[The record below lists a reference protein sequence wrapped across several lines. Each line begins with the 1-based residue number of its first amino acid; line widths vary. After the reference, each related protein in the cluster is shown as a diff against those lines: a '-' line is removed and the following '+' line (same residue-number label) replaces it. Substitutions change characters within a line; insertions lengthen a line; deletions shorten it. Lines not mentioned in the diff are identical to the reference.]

1 MTRRPPTAEP
11 AAADAPSLWDAGPPR
26 SRLRR
31 WRDQSLTVDALY
43 RTARNPQGAIGLTI
57 FLLLV
62 FLAVFA
68 DLIAPYGEAE
78 QIRGA
83 RLLAP
88 SGTYWFGTDDLARDM
103 FSRILFG
110 LRISLY
116 VSVAGVLGGGAVGTL
131 IGFVAGYAGG
141 WAETILMRL
150 VDTMLAFPF
159 LLLGIAVLAILGT
172 GTSQVALALGIANV
186 PVFAR
191 IARAQLLS
199 EKERDYVLA
208 ARALGATPPR
218 IVMRHI
224 ATNALPP
231 LLVQGALA
239 MAFAVIAEATLSF
252 LGLGASPPTPT
263 LGIILADGRRWL
275 FAGAWWFVL
284 FPTLGLSLILLSL
297 NFLADAVVEAIDP
310 HRRH

>member
-1 MTRRPPTAEP
+1 MARTESQY
-11 AAADAPSLWDAGPPR
+11 APLEQT
-26 SRLRR
+26 RLRR
-31 WRDQSLTVDALY
+31 LRDQSLTVDALY
-43 RTARNPQGAIGLTI
+43 RTVTNPQGAIGFTVLAGLI
-57 FLLLV
+57 FI
-62 FLAVFA
+62 AIFA
-68 DLIAPYGEAE
+68 DLLAPHGYAE

-83 RLLAP
+83 RLLPP
-88 SGTYWFGTDDLARDM
+88 SGAYWFGTDDLSRDI

-116 VSVAGVLGGGAVGTL
+116 VSVAGVFGGGLVGTI
-131 IGFVAGYAGG
+131 IGFAAGYAGG
-141 WAETILMRL
+141 WLEAMLMRL
-150 VDTMLAFPF
+150 VDTLLAFPF

-172 GTSQVALALGIANV
+172 GTSQVALALGIANI

-191 IARAQLLS
+191 LARAQLLT

-208 ARALGATPPR
+208 ARCLGASPPR
-218 IVMRHI
+218 IIGRHI

-231 LLVQGALA
+231 LLVQAALA

-263 LGIILADGRRWL
+263 LGIILNDGRRWL
-275 FAGAWWFVL
+275 LSGYWWFVL

-297 NFLADAVVEAIDP
+297 NFLADSVVEAIDP
-310 HRRH
+310 HRRHR

>member
-1 MTRRPPTAEP
+1 MARLQSESQY
-11 AAADAPSLWDAGPPR
+11 AAPIDRGW
-26 SRLRR
+26 LRR
-31 WRDQSLTVDALY
+31 MRDESLTVDACY
-43 RTARNPQGAIGLTI
+43 RTVTNPQGAIGAVIFGGLI
-57 FLLLV
+57 FL
-62 FLAVFA
+62 AIFA
-68 DLIAPYGEAE
+68 DVLAPYGEAE

-88 SGTYWFGTDDLARDM
+88 SGEYWFGTDELSRDI

-116 VSVAGVLGGGAVGTL
+116 VSVVSVLGGGLVGTI
-131 IGFVAGYAGG
+131 IGFMAGYTGG
-141 WAETILMRL
+141 WLEAVLMRL

-172 GTSQVALALGIANV
+172 GTSQVALALGIANI

-191 IARAQLLS
+191 IARAQLLT

-208 ARALGATPPR
+208 ARCLGASPPR
-218 IVMRHI
+218 IIGRHI

-231 LLVQGALA
+231 LLVNAALA

-252 LGLGASPPTPT
+252 LGLGASPPTAT
-263 LGIILADGRRWL
+263 LGIILSDGRGRL
-275 FAGAWWFVL
+275 LSAGAWWFVL

-297 NFLADAVVEAIDP
+297 NFLADSVVEAIDP
-310 HRRH
+310 HRRHR

>member
-1 MTRRPPTAEP
+1 MRDE
-11 AAADAPSLWDAGPPR
+11 SL
-26 SRLRR
+26 S
-31 WRDQSLTVDALY
+31 VDALY
-43 RTARNPQGAIGLTI
+43 RTATNPQGAIGLFILITLI
-57 FLLLV
+57 V
-62 FLAVFA
+62 LAAFA
-68 DLIAPYGEAE
+68 NVIAPFGEAE
-78 QIRGA
+78 QIRGS
-83 RLLAP
+83 RLLSP
-88 SGTYWFGTDDLARDM
+88 NSTHIFGTDDLSRDT

-116 VSVAGVLGGGAVGTL
+116 VSVVGVFGGGSLGTL
-131 IGFVAGYAGG
+131 IGFIAGYAGG
-141 WAETILMRL
+141 WPETILMRL

-191 IARAQLLS
+191 ISRAQLLT

-208 ARALGATPPR
+208 ARALGATPAR
-218 IVMRHI
+218 IILRHI
-224 ATNALPP
+224 TTNALPP
-231 LLVQGALA
+231 LLVQAALA

-252 LGLGASPPTPT
+252 LGLGASPPTAT

-275 FAGAWWFVL
+275 FSGAWWFVL

>member
-1 MTRRPPTAEP
+1 MVQLRTKSF
-11 AAADAPSLWDAGPPR
+11 DGPPVAQ
-26 SRLRR
+26 SRLRQL
-31 WRDQSLTVDALY
+31 RDESLTVDALY
-43 RTARNPQGAIGLTI
+43 RTVKNPQGAIGAAV
-57 FLLLV
+57 FGVLV
-62 FLAVFA
+62 IVAVFA
-68 DLIAPYGEAE
+68 DLIAPFGEAE

-88 SGTYWFGTDDLARDM
+88 SGEYWFGTDDLSRDI

-116 VSVAGVLGGGAVGTL
+116 VSVVGVLGGGAVGTA
-131 IGFVAGYAGG
+131 IGFISGYAGG
-141 WAETILMRL
+141 WLEAVLMRF
-150 VDTMLAFPF
+150 VDTLLAFPF

-172 GTSQVALALGIANV
+172 GTSQVALALGIANI

-191 IARAQLLS
+191 LSRAQLLT

-208 ARALGATPPR
+208 ARCLGASPPR
-218 IVMRHI
+218 IVGRHI

-231 LLVQGALA
+231 LLVQAALA

-263 LGIILADGRRWL
+263 LGIILSDGRRWL
-275 FAGAWWFVL
+275 FAGHWWFVL

-297 NFLADAVVEAIDP
+297 NFLADSVVEAIDP
-310 HRRH
+310 HRRHR

>member
-1 MTRRPPTAEP
+1 MARVQTESQYTPLEQT
-11 AAADAPSLWDAGPPR
+11 W
-26 SRLRR
+26 LRR
-31 WRDQSLTVDALY
+31 MRDQSLTVDAIY
-43 RTARNPQGAIGLTI
+43 RTVTNPQGAIGAAVFGLLI
-57 FLLLV
+57 FV
-62 FLAVFA
+62 AIFA
-68 DLIAPYGEAE
+68 DLLAPFGEAE

-88 SGTYWFGTDDLARDM
+88 SGAYWFGTDDLSRDI

-116 VSVAGVLGGGAVGTL
+116 VSVAGVVGGGLVGTAVGF
-131 IGFVAGYAGG
+131 ISGYAGG
-141 WAETILMRL
+141 WLEAVLMRI
-150 VDTMLAFPF
+150 VDTLLAFPF

-172 GTSQVALALGIANV
+172 GTSQVALALGIANI

-191 IARAQLLS
+191 IARAQLLT

-208 ARALGATPPR
+208 ARCLGASPPR
-218 IVMRHI
+218 IIVRHI

-231 LLVQGALA
+231 LLVQAALA

-263 LGIILADGRRWL
+263 LGIILSDGRRWL
-275 FAGAWWFVL
+275 FAGNWWFVL

-297 NFLADAVVEAIDP
+297 NFLADSVVEAIDP
-310 HRRH
+310 HRRHR

>member
-1 MTRRPPTAEP
+1 MTQRPPTAGS

>member
-1 MTRRPPTAEP
+1 MTQFAPP
-11 AAADAPSLWDAGPPR
+11 AAR
-26 SRLRR
+26 SRLREM
-31 WRDQSLTVDALY
+31 RDQSLTVDALY
-43 RTARNPQGAIGLTI
+43 RTATNPQGAIGLLV
-57 FLLLV
+57 FGGLV
-62 FLAVFA
+62 FLAIFA
-68 DLIAPYGEAE
+68 DAIAPHGEAE

-88 SGTYWFGTDDLARDM
+88 SGQFWFGTDDLSRDM

-116 VSVAGVLGGGAVGTL
+116 VSVAGVLGGGAVGVL
-131 IGFVAGYAGG
+131 IGFASGYAGG
-141 WAETILMRL
+141 WLETMLMRL

-172 GTSQVALALGIANV
+172 GTSQVALALGIANI

-191 IARAQLLS
+191 IARAQLLT

-208 ARALGATPPR
+208 ARSMGASPVR
-218 IVMRHI
+218 IVGRHI

-231 LLVQGALA
+231 LLVQAALA

-263 LGIILADGRRWL
+263 LGIILSDGRRWL
-275 FAGAWWFVL
+275 FTGAWWFVL

-310 HRRH
+310 HRRR

>member
-1 MTRRPPTAEP
+1 MAQIESQYG
-11 AAADAPSLWDAGPPR
+11 APIDRGWLR
-26 SRLRR
+26 SM
-31 WRDQSLTVDALY
+31 RDESLTVDACY
-43 RTARNPQGAIGLTI
+43 RTLANPQGAIGVVVFGGLI
-57 FLLLV
+57 FL
-62 FLAVFA
+62 AIFA
-68 DLIAPYGEAE
+68 DVLAPYGEAE

-88 SGTYWFGTDDLARDM
+88 SGEYWFGTDDLSRDI

-116 VSVAGVLGGGAVGTL
+116 VSVVSVLGGGLVGT
-131 IGFVAGYAGG
+131 IVGFTAGYSGG
-141 WAETILMRL
+141 WLEAVLMRL

-172 GTSQVALALGIANV
+172 GTSQVALALGIANI

-191 IARAQLLS
+191 IARAQLLT

-208 ARALGATPPR
+208 ARCLGASPPR
-218 IVMRHI
+218 IIGRHI

-231 LLVQGALA
+231 LLVQAALA

-252 LGLGASPPTPT
+252 LGLGASPPTAT
-263 LGIILADGRRWL
+263 LGIILSDGRGRL
-275 FAGAWWFVL
+275 LSAGAWWFVF
-284 FPTLGLSLILLSL
+284 FPTLGLALILLSL
-297 NFLADAVVEAIDP
+297 NFLADSVVEAIDP
-310 HRRH
+310 HRRHR

>member
-1 MTRRPPTAEP
+1 MAQTESQY
-11 AAADAPSLWDAGPPR
+11 APLEQTW
-26 SRLRR
+26 LRR
-31 WRDQSLTVDALY
+31 KRDESLTVDALY
-43 RTARNPQGAIGLTI
+43 RTVRNPQGAIGAAVFGLLI
-57 FLLLV
+57 FV
-62 FLAVFA
+62 AIFA
-68 DLIAPYGEAE
+68 DLLAPHGEAE

-88 SGTYWFGTDDLARDM
+88 SGAYWFGTDDLSRDI

-116 VSVAGVLGGGAVGTL
+116 VSVAGVLGGGLVGT
-131 IGFVAGYAGG
+131 IVGFVSGYAGG
-141 WAETILMRL
+141 WLEAILMRI
-150 VDTMLAFPF
+150 VDTLLAFPF

-172 GTSQVALALGIANV
+172 GTSQVALALGIANI

-191 IARAQLLS
+191 IARAQLLT

-208 ARALGATPPR
+208 ARCLGASPPR
-218 IVMRHI
+218 IIGRHI

-231 LLVQGALA
+231 LLVQAALA

-263 LGIILADGRRWL
+263 LGIILSDGRRWL
-275 FAGAWWFVL
+275 FAGNWWFVL

-297 NFLADAVVEAIDP
+297 NFLADSVVEAIDP
-310 HRRH
+310 HRRHR

>member
-1 MTRRPPTAEP
+1 
-11 AAADAPSLWDAGPPR
+11 
-26 SRLRR
+26 
-31 WRDQSLTVDALY
+31 
-43 RTARNPQGAIGLTI
+43 
-57 FLLLV
+57 
-62 FLAVFA
+62 
-68 DLIAPYGEAE
+68 
-78 QIRGA
+78 
-83 RLLAP
+83 
-88 SGTYWFGTDDLARDM
+88 M

-116 VSVAGVLGGGAVGTL
+116 VSVAGVLGGGAAGTV

-141 WAETILMRL
+141 WLETILMRL

-172 GTSQVALALGIANV
+172 GTEQVALALGIANV

-191 IARAQLLS
+191 IARAQLLT

-208 ARALGATPPR
+208 ARAIGAAPGR
-218 IVMRHI
+218 IIWRHI

-231 LLVQGALA
+231 LLVQAALA

-297 NFLADAVVEAIDP
+297 NFVADSVVEAIDP

>member
-1 MTRRPPTAEP
+1 MTRRPPTTGS

-88 SGTYWFGTDDLARDM
+88 SGTYWLGTDDLARDM

>member
-1 MTRRPPTAEP
+1 MTQYAPPVA
-11 AAADAPSLWDAGPPR
+11 R
-26 SRLRR
+26 SRLREM
-31 WRDQSLTVDALY
+31 RDQSLTVDALY
-43 RTARNPQGAIGLTI
+43 RTATNPQGAIGLFVFGGLILLAI
-57 FLLLV
+57 F
-62 FLAVFA
+62 AN
-68 DLIAPYGEAE
+68 LIAPFGEIE

-83 RLLAP
+83 RLLSP
-88 SGTYWFGTDDLARDM
+88 SGTHLFGTDELGRDM

-110 LRISLY
+110 LRISLF
-116 VSVAGVLGGGAVGTL
+116 VSMVAVLGGGSIGT
-131 IGFVAGYAGG
+131 IVGFVAGYAGG
-141 WAETILMRL
+141 WLETVLMRL
-150 VDTMLAFPF
+150 VDTLLAFPF

-191 IARAQLLS
+191 IARAQLLT

-208 ARALGATPPR
+208 ARALGATPAR
-218 IVMRHI
+218 IIARHI

-231 LLVQGALA
+231 LLVQAALA

-263 LGIILADGRRWL
+263 LGNILATGRSWL
-275 FAGAWWFVL
+275 LSVGAWWFVF
-284 FPTLGLSLILLSL
+284 FPTLGLALILLSL

-310 HRRH
+310 HRRHR

>member
-1 MTRRPPTAEP
+1 MTQFAPP
-11 AAADAPSLWDAGPPR
+11 AAR
-26 SRLRR
+26 SRLREM
-31 WRDQSLTVDALY
+31 RDQSLTVDALY
-43 RTARNPQGAIGLTI
+43 RTATNPQGAIGLLVFGGLI
-57 FLLLV
+57 FL
-62 FLAVFA
+62 AIFA
-68 DLIAPYGEAE
+68 DAIAPHGEAE

-88 SGTYWFGTDDLARDM
+88 SGQFWFGTDDLSRDM

-116 VSVAGVLGGGAVGTL
+116 VSVAGVLGGGAVGVL
-131 IGFVAGYAGG
+131 IGFASGYAGG
-141 WAETILMRL
+141 WLETILMRL

-172 GTSQVALALGIANV
+172 GTSQVALALGIANI

-191 IARAQLLS
+191 IARAQLLT

-208 ARALGATPPR
+208 ARSMGASPVR
-218 IVMRHI
+218 IVGRHI
-224 ATNALPP
+224 AANALPP
-231 LLVQGALA
+231 LLVQAALA

-263 LGIILADGRRWL
+263 LGIILSDGRRWL
-275 FAGAWWFVL
+275 FTGAWWFVL

-310 HRRH
+310 HRRR

>member
-1 MTRRPPTAEP
+1 MTRRPPTAGP

>member
-1 MTRRPPTAEP
+1 MARVQTESQYTPLEQT
-11 AAADAPSLWDAGPPR
+11 W
-26 SRLRR
+26 LRR
-31 WRDQSLTVDALY
+31 VRDQSLTVDAFY
-43 RTARNPQGAIGLTI
+43 RTVTNPQGAIGAAVFGLLI
-57 FLLLV
+57 FV
-62 FLAVFA
+62 AIFA
-68 DLIAPYGEAE
+68 DLLAPFGEAE

-88 SGTYWFGTDDLARDM
+88 SGAYWFGTDDLSRDI

-116 VSVAGVLGGGAVGTL
+116 VSVAGVVGGGLVGTAVGF
-131 IGFVAGYAGG
+131 ISGYAGG
-141 WAETILMRL
+141 WLEAVLMRI
-150 VDTMLAFPF
+150 VDTLLAFPF

-172 GTSQVALALGIANV
+172 GTSQVALALGIANI

-191 IARAQLLS
+191 IARAQLLT

-208 ARALGATPPR
+208 ARCLGASPPR
-218 IVMRHI
+218 IIVRHI

-231 LLVQGALA
+231 LLVQAALA

-263 LGIILADGRRWL
+263 LGIILSDGRRWL
-275 FAGAWWFVL
+275 FAGNWWFVL

-297 NFLADAVVEAIDP
+297 NFLADSVVEAIDP
-310 HRRH
+310 HRRHR

>member
-1 MTRRPPTAEP
+1 MRDE
-11 AAADAPSLWDAGPPR
+11 SL
-26 SRLRR
+26 S
-31 WRDQSLTVDALY
+31 VDALY
-43 RTARNPQGAIGLTI
+43 RTATNPQGAIGLFILITLI
-57 FLLLV
+57 V
-62 FLAVFA
+62 LAAFA
-68 DLIAPYGEAE
+68 NVIAPFGEAE
-78 QIRGA
+78 QIRGS
-83 RLLAP
+83 RLLSP
-88 SGTYWFGTDDLARDM
+88 NSTHIFGTDDLSRDT

-116 VSVAGVLGGGAVGTL
+116 VSVVGVFGGGSLGTL
-131 IGFVAGYAGG
+131 IGFLAGYAGG

-191 IARAQLLS
+191 ISRAQLLT

-208 ARALGATPPR
+208 ARALGATPAR
-218 IVMRHI
+218 IILRHI
-224 ATNALPP
+224 TTNALPP
-231 LLVQGALA
+231 LLVQAALA

-252 LGLGASPPTPT
+252 LGLGASPPTAT
-263 LGIILADGRRWL
+263 LGIILSDGRRWL
-275 FAGAWWFVL
+275 FSGAWWFVL

>member
-1 MTRRPPTAEP
+1 MRDE
-11 AAADAPSLWDAGPPR
+11 SL
-26 SRLRR
+26 S
-31 WRDQSLTVDALY
+31 VDALY
-43 RTARNPQGAIGLTI
+43 RTATNPQGAIGLFILIT
-57 FLLLV
+57 LV
-62 FLAVFA
+62 VLAAFA
-68 DLIAPYGEAE
+68 NVIAPFGEAE
-78 QIRGA
+78 QIRGS
-83 RLLAP
+83 RLLSP
-88 SGTYWFGTDDLARDM
+88 NSTHIFGTDDLSRDT

-116 VSVAGVLGGGAVGTL
+116 VSVVGVFGGGSLGTL
-131 IGFVAGYAGG
+131 IGFISGYAGG
-141 WAETILMRL
+141 WPETILMRF

-191 IARAQLLS
+191 ISRAQLLT

-208 ARALGATPPR
+208 ARALGATPAR
-218 IVMRHI
+218 IILRHI
-224 ATNALPP
+224 TTNALPP
-231 LLVQGALA
+231 LLVQAALA

-252 LGLGASPPTPT
+252 LGLGASPPTAT
-263 LGIILADGRRWL
+263 LGIILSDGRRWL
-275 FAGAWWFVL
+275 FSGAWWFVF
-284 FPTLGLSLILLSL
+284 FPTLGLALILLSL

>member
-1 MTRRPPTAEP
+1 MAQIESRYG
-11 AAADAPSLWDAGPPR
+11 APIDRGW
-26 SRLRR
+26 LRR
-31 WRDQSLTVDALY
+31 MRDESLTVDACY
-43 RTARNPQGAIGLTI
+43 RTVTNPQGAIGVVVFGGLI
-57 FLLLV
+57 FL
-62 FLAVFA
+62 AIFA
-68 DLIAPYGEAE
+68 DVLAPYGEAE

-88 SGTYWFGTDDLARDM
+88 SGEYWFGTDDLSRDI

-110 LRISLY
+110 LRISLF
-116 VSVAGVLGGGAVGTL
+116 VSIASVLGGGLVGT
-131 IGFVAGYAGG
+131 IVGFTAGYAGG
-141 WAETILMRL
+141 WLEAVLMRL

-172 GTSQVALALGIANV
+172 GTSQVALALGIANI

-191 IARAQLLS
+191 IARAQLLT

-208 ARALGATPPR
+208 ARCLGASPPR
-218 IVMRHI
+218 IIGRHI

-231 LLVQGALA
+231 LLVQAALA

-252 LGLGASPPTPT
+252 LGLGASPPTAT
-263 LGIILADGRRWL
+263 LGIILSDGRGRL
-275 FAGAWWFVL
+275 LSAGAWWFVL

-297 NFLADAVVEAIDP
+297 NFLADSVVEAIDP
-310 HRRH
+310 HRRHR

>member
-1 MTRRPPTAEP
+1 MTQYAPPVA
-11 AAADAPSLWDAGPPR
+11 R
-26 SRLRR
+26 SRLREM
-31 WRDQSLTVDALY
+31 RDQSLTVDALY
-43 RTARNPQGAIGLTI
+43 RTATNPQGAIGL
-57 FLLLV
+57 
-62 FLAVFA
+62 AVFGG
-68 DLIAPYGEAE
+68 LILLAIFANLISPFGEIE

-83 RLLAP
+83 RLLSP
-88 SGTYWFGTDDLARDM
+88 SGTHLFGTDELGRDM

-110 LRISLY
+110 LRISLF
-116 VSVAGVLGGGAVGTL
+116 VSMVAVLGGGFIGTI

-141 WAETILMRL
+141 WLETVLMRL
-150 VDTMLAFPF
+150 VDTLLAFPF

-191 IARAQLLS
+191 IARAQLLT

-208 ARALGATPPR
+208 ARALGATPAR
-218 IVMRHI
+218 IITRHI

-231 LLVQGALA
+231 LLVQAALA
-239 MAFAVIAEATLSF
+239 MAFAVIAESTLSF

-263 LGIILADGRRWL
+263 LGNILATGRSWL
-275 FAGAWWFVL
+275 LSVGAWWFVF
-284 FPTLGLSLILLSL
+284 FPTLGLALILLSL

-310 HRRH
+310 HRRHR

>member
-1 MTRRPPTAEP
+1 MRDE
-11 AAADAPSLWDAGPPR
+11 SL
-26 SRLRR
+26 S
-31 WRDQSLTVDALY
+31 VDALY
-43 RTARNPQGAIGLTI
+43 RTATNPQGAIGLFILITLI
-57 FLLLV
+57 V
-62 FLAVFA
+62 LAAFA
-68 DLIAPYGEAE
+68 NVIAPFGEAE
-78 QIRGA
+78 QIRGS
-83 RLLAP
+83 RLLSP
-88 SGTYWFGTDDLARDM
+88 NSTHIFGTDDLSRDT

-116 VSVAGVLGGGAVGTL
+116 VSVVGVFGGGSLGTL
-131 IGFVAGYAGG
+131 IGFISGYAGG
-141 WAETILMRL
+141 WPETILMRL

-191 IARAQLLS
+191 ISRAQLLT

-208 ARALGATPPR
+208 ARALGATPAR
-218 IVMRHI
+218 IILRHI
-224 ATNALPP
+224 TTNALPP
-231 LLVQGALA
+231 LLVQAALA

-252 LGLGASPPTPT
+252 LGLGASPPTAT
-263 LGIILADGRRWL
+263 LGIILSDGRRWL
-275 FAGAWWFVL
+275 FSGAWWFVF
-284 FPTLGLSLILLSL
+284 FPTLGLALILLSL

>member
-1 MTRRPPTAEP
+1 MAAGTGFAPPLER
-11 AAADAPSLWDAGPPR
+11 GR
-26 SRLRR
+26 VRR
-31 WRDQSLTVDALY
+31 WREQSLTVDALW
-43 RTARNPQGAIGLTI
+43 RTAANPQGAIGLLVLGLLI
-57 FLLLV
+57 F
-62 FLAVFA
+62 AAAFA
-68 DLIAPYGEAE
+68 DLLAPFGYAE
-78 QIRGA
+78 QLGREA
-83 RLLAP
+83 RLIGP
-88 SGTYWFGTDDLARDM
+88 SGAHWLGTDDLNRDL
-103 FSRILFG
+103 FSRLLFG

-116 VSVAGVLGGGAVGTL
+116 VSIAGVLGGGAVGTL
-131 IGFVAGYAGG
+131 IGFTAGYAGG
-141 WAETILMRL
+141 WVEAVLMRL
-150 VDTMLAFPF
+150 IDTLLAFPF
-159 LLLGIAVLAILGT
+159 LLLGIGVLAILGT

-191 IARAQLLS
+191 LARAQLLT

-208 ARALGATPPR
+208 ARCLGAAPGR
-218 IVMRHI
+218 IVGRHI

-263 LGIILADGRRWL
+263 LGIILSEGRQWL
-275 FAGAWWFVL
+275 FAGYWWLVL

-310 HRRH
+310 HRRHR

>member
-1 MTRRPPTAEP
+1 MAQTQSQY
-11 AAADAPSLWDAGPPR
+11 APLEQTW
-26 SRLRR
+26 LRR
-31 WRDQSLTVDALY
+31 KRDESLTVDALY
-43 RTARNPQGAIGLTI
+43 RTVRNPQGAIGAAV
-57 FLLLV
+57 FGGLV

-68 DLIAPYGEAE
+68 DVLAPFGEAE

-88 SGTYWFGTDDLARDM
+88 SGEYWFGTDDLSRDV

-116 VSVAGVLGGGAVGTL
+116 VSVVGVLGGGLVGTA
-131 IGFVAGYAGG
+131 IGFISGYAGG
-141 WAETILMRL
+141 WLEAVLMRF
-150 VDTMLAFPF
+150 VDTLLAFPF

-172 GTSQVALALGIANV
+172 GTSQVALALGIANI

-191 IARAQLLS
+191 LARAQLLT

-208 ARALGATPPR
+208 ARCLGASPPR
-218 IVMRHI
+218 IVGRHI
-224 ATNALPP
+224 AANALPP
-231 LLVQGALA
+231 LLVQVALA

-263 LGIILADGRRWL
+263 LGIILSDGRRWL
-275 FAGAWWFVL
+275 FAGNWWFVL

-297 NFLADAVVEAIDP
+297 NFLADSVVEAIDP
-310 HRRH
+310 HRRHR

>member
-1 MTRRPPTAEP
+1 MAQLRTQSQY
-11 AAADAPSLWDAGPPR
+11 AAPVNQSW
-26 SRLRR
+26 LRR
-31 WRDQSLTVDALY
+31 KRDESLTVDAFY
-43 RTARNPQGAIGLTI
+43 RTVKNPQGAIGTVVFGLLI
-57 FLLLV
+57 FVAL
-62 FLAVFA
+62 FA
-68 DLIAPYGEAE
+68 DLLAPFGEAE
-78 QIRGA
+78 QIRGS

-88 SGTYWFGTDDLARDM
+88 SGEYWFGTDDLSRDI

-116 VSVAGVLGGGAVGTL
+116 VSVAGVLGGGLVGTFV
-131 IGFVAGYAGG
+131 GFISGYAGG
-141 WAETILMRL
+141 WLEAVLMRI
-150 VDTMLAFPF
+150 VDTLLAFPF

-172 GTSQVALALGIANV
+172 GTSQVALALGIANI

-191 IARAQLLS
+191 IARAQLLT

-208 ARALGATPPR
+208 ARCLGASPPR
-218 IVMRHI
+218 IIMRHI

-263 LGIILADGRRWL
+263 LGIILSDGRRWL
-275 FAGAWWFVL
+275 FAGHWWFVL

-297 NFLADAVVEAIDP
+297 NFLADSVVEAIDP
-310 HRRH
+310 HRRHR

>member
-1 MTRRPPTAEP
+1 MTQRPPTAGS

-88 SGTYWFGTDDLARDM
+88 SGTYWLGTDDLARDM

>member
-1 MTRRPPTAEP
+1 MARTESQY
-11 AAADAPSLWDAGPPR
+11 APLQQTW
-26 SRLRR
+26 LRR
-31 WRDQSLTVDALY
+31 MRDQSLTVDAFY
-43 RTARNPQGAIGLTI
+43 RTIKNPQGAIGAAVFGLLI
-57 FLLLV
+57 FV
-62 FLAVFA
+62 AIFA
-68 DLIAPYGEAE
+68 DLLAPYGEAE

-88 SGTYWFGTDDLARDM
+88 SGEYWFGTDDLSRDI

-116 VSVAGVLGGGAVGTL
+116 VSVAGVLGGGLVGTVV
-131 IGFVAGYAGG
+131 GFVSGYAGG
-141 WAETILMRL
+141 WLEAVLMRI
-150 VDTMLAFPF
+150 VDTLLAFPF

-172 GTSQVALALGIANV
+172 GTSQVALALGIANI

-191 IARAQLLS
+191 IARAQLLT

-208 ARALGATPPR
+208 ARCLGASPPR
-218 IVMRHI
+218 IVGRHI

-231 LLVQGALA
+231 LLVQAALA

-263 LGIILADGRRWL
+263 LGIILSDGRRWL
-275 FAGAWWFVL
+275 FAGNWWFVL

-297 NFLADAVVEAIDP
+297 NFLADSVVEAIDP
-310 HRRH
+310 HRRHR

>member
-1 MTRRPPTAEP
+1 MTQFAPP
-11 AAADAPSLWDAGPPR
+11 AAR
-26 SRLRR
+26 SRLREM
-31 WRDQSLTVDALY
+31 RDQSLTVDALY
-43 RTARNPQGAIGLTI
+43 RTATNPQGAIGLLVFGGLI
-57 FLLLV
+57 FL
-62 FLAVFA
+62 AIFA
-68 DLIAPYGEAE
+68 DAIAPHGEAE

-88 SGTYWFGTDDLARDM
+88 SGQFWFGTDDLSRDM

-116 VSVAGVLGGGAVGTL
+116 VSVADVLGGGAVGVL
-131 IGFVAGYAGG
+131 IGFASGYAGG
-141 WAETILMRL
+141 WLETILMRL

-172 GTSQVALALGIANV
+172 GTSQVALALGIANI

-191 IARAQLLS
+191 IARAQLLT

-208 ARALGATPPR
+208 ARSMGASPIR
-218 IVMRHI
+218 IVGRHI
-224 ATNALPP
+224 TANALPP
-231 LLVQGALA
+231 LLVQAALA

-263 LGIILADGRRWL
+263 LGIILSDGRRWL
-275 FAGAWWFVL
+275 FTGAWWFVL

-310 HRRH
+310 HRRR